1 MLFSTVVMHIGDHV
15 KKKTDLVDKQKRF
28 FWLLN
33 WPKKSL
39 LQRTCIT
46 FLSNFVNESL
56 RKFFLSNSVICRK
69 ETELKPV
76 KYKKKRSFLESWKR
90 KPSVS
95 RECWLKTYNV
105 QLLDFYHD
113 R

>member
-1 MLFSTVVMHIGDHV
+1 MHIGDHV

-46 FLSNFVNESL
+46 FLSNFVYESL

-76 KYKKKRSFLESWKR
+76 KCKKKSFFSRVLEK
-90 KPSVS
+90 KAI
-95 RECWLKTYNV
+95 C
-105 QLLDFYHD
+105 F
-113 R
+113 

>member
-1 MLFSTVVMHIGDHV
+1 MLFSTGVMDIGDHV
-15 KKKTDLVDKQKRF
+15 KKTDLVDKQKRF

-33 WPKKSL
+33 WPKESL

-46 FLSNFVNESL
+46 FLSDFVSESL
-56 RKFFLSNSVICRK
+56 RKFFLWNSVICRK
-69 ETELKPV
+69 ETKLKPV
-76 KYKKKRSFLESWKR
+76 KCKKTFFTLESWKR

-95 RECWLKTYNV
+95 RECRLETYNV
-105 QLLDFYHD
+105 QLLDFYYD

>member
-1 MLFSTVVMHIGDHV
+1 ML

-76 KYKKKRSFLESWKR
+76 KCKKKTFFSRVLEK
-90 KPSVS
+90 KAI
-95 RECWLKTYNV
+95 C
-105 QLLDFYHD
+105 F
-113 R
+113 